1 MSVHRGLV
9 MPFVGLGLHFLVAI
23 YFAVHALRSGQ
34 GLYWL
39 FILFSFP
46 ILGSVVYFLVIYLPN
61 SRLESDARKAMAS
74 AAKILDPG
82 RELREAQAA
91 FEYTPS
97 AQNQMRLAAALL
109 NAGQAAEAAQHYQA
123 CLQGAL
129 AADPDIQLGAARA
142 QVACG
147 QFDVAI
153 ARLRALRDSRPDFR
167 SEELALLL
175 AQALASA
182 GHKHEVLREYEA
194 AMARFGSFQSKA
206 ECFLWAVAAGE
217 RELAGRLQ
225 IELQKTTDRW
235 NRHTRQLNAD
245 LLRRLNAGYAMIR
258 QSAT

>member
-147 QFDVAI
+147 QFDAAM

-182 GHKHEVLREYEA
+182 GHKQEALREYEV

-206 ECFLWAVAAGE
+206 ECFLWAVAASE

-225 IELQKTTDRW
+225 IELQKTTDR
-235 NRHTRQLNAD
+235 
-245 LLRRLNAGYAMIR
+245 
-258 QSAT
+258 